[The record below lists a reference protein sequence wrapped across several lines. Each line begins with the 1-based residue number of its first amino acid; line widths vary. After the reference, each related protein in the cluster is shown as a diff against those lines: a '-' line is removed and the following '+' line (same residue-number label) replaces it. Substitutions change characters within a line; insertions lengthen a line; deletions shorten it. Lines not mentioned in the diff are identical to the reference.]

1 MITKEDLEN
10 KLKEIKKN
18 LAEHSKDLSDDRKTL
33 SSLINHIKLASDIC
47 IAEAYVKGFDDGQ
60 KILIEAIL
68 KDMEKDE
75 EEEFK
80 SNKEDLAIF
89 AAEFGVGLRDD

>member
-1 MITKEDLEN
+1 MITKEDFEK
-10 KLKEIKKN
+10 KLSELKKN
-18 LAEHSKDLSDDRKTL
+18 LAVHGKDLSDDRKTL
-33 SSLINHIKLASDIC
+33 SSIIDHVKLASDIC

-68 KDMEKDE
+68 KDMEQDE

-80 SNKEDLAIF
+80 GNKEDLAMF
-89 AAEFGVGLRDD
+89 TAEFWGGIKR

>member
-1 MITKEDLEN
+1 MITKEDFEK
-10 KLKEIKKN
+10 KLNELKKN
-18 LAEHSKDLSDDRKTL
+18 LAVHSKDLSDDRKTL
-33 SSLINHIKLASDIC
+33 SSIIDHVKLASDIC
-47 IAEAYVKGFDDGQ
+47 VAEAYVKGFDDGQ

-80 SNKEDLAIF
+80 KNKEDLEITAGF
-89 AAEFGVGLRDD
+89 WVGFPRS

>member
-10 KLKEIKKN
+10 KLKEIKKS
-18 LAEHSKDLSDDRKTL
+18 LAEHNKDLSDDRKTL
-33 SSLINHIKLASDIC
+33 TSVINHIKLASDIC

-80 SNKEDLAIF
+80 NNKDDLAMF
-89 AAEFGVGLRDD
+89 TAEFWGGIKR

>member
-10 KLKEIKKN
+10 KLREIKKN
-18 LAEHSKDLSDDRKTL
+18 INQHSQDLSEDRKNL
-33 SSLINHIKLASDIC
+33 SSIINSIKLASDIC

-60 KILIEAIL
+60 KVLIEAIL

-80 SNKEDLAIF
+80 SNKEDLAMF
-89 AAEFGVGLRDD
+89 TAEFWGGIKR

>member
-10 KLKEIKKN
+10 KLREIKKN
-18 LAEHSKDLSDDRKTL
+18 LAEHGKDLSDDRKTL

-60 KILIEAIL
+60 KVLIEAIL

-80 SNKEDLAIF
+80 SNKDDLAMF
-89 AAEFGVGLRDD
+89 TAEFWGGIKR

>member
-10 KLKEIKKN
+10 KLKEINKN
-18 LAEHSKDLSDDRKTL
+18 LAEHSKDLSDDRKNL
-33 SSLINHIKLASDIC
+33 SLIINNIKLASDIC

-68 KDMEKDE
+68 KDMKQDE
-75 EEEFK
+75 EIEFK
-80 SNKEDLAIF
+80 NNKEDLTMF
-89 AAEFGVGLRDD
+89 TAEFWGGIKR

>member
-1 MITKEDLEN
+1 MITKEDFEN

-18 LAEHSKDLSDDRKTL
+18 LAVHSKDLSDDRKTL
-33 SSLINHIKLASDIC
+33 SSLIDHIKLASDVC
-47 IAEAYVKGFDDGQ
+47 VAEAYVKGFDDGQ

-68 KDMEKDE
+68 KDMGKDE

-80 SNKEDLAIF
+80 KNKEDLELTAGFWIGF
-89 AAEFGVGLRDD
+89 PRS